1 MAVRQLL
8 KKGALAGAVVLSLEA
23 AYALLRPVP
32 DLPEFD
38 PSGDFGDPDSPTL
51 RVVVLGDS
59 SITAPG
65 VEDAEEIWVRIIARR
80 LGRDRH
86 VILRSVAVGGSR
98 AASVLEDQLE
108 EAILLDPDVAL
119 VSVGANDAIH
129 GVPLRRFERDL
140 DRIVADLS
148 DTGALVFLSGVGDL
162 GTIPRLYPP
171 LRGLMTRRSLGY
183 HEAHRRVAKRHG
195 ATVIEHRSDDR
206 RIWIRDRSLWSEDLF
221 HVSASGHARWA
232 EFTWQAMEPALARLD
247 G

>member
-1 MAVRQLL
+1 VAVRQLVRN
-8 KKGALAGAVVLSLEA
+8 GALAGALVLSLEA
-23 AYALLRPVP
+23 AYALLRPAP
-32 DLPEFD
+32 DLPDFD
-38 PSGDFGDPDSPTL
+38 PSGEFGNPDHPTL

-59 SITAPG
+59 SVTAPG
-65 VEDAEEIWVRIIARR
+65 VEDPDQIWVRIVGRR
-80 LGRDRH
+80 MGQSRH
-86 VILRSVAVGGSR
+86 VILRSVAVGGSTAR
-98 AASVLEDQLE
+98 TVLEGQLE
-108 EAILLDPDVAL
+108 EAILADPDIAL

-129 GVPLRRFERDL
+129 GVQLRRFERDL

-171 LRGLMTRRSLGY
+171 LRGIMTRRSLAY
-183 HEAHRRVAKRHG
+183 HRAHRRVAARHD

-206 RIWIRDRSLWSEDLF
+206 KLWLRDRSLWSEDLF

-232 EFTWQAMEPALARLD
+232 DFTWKVVEPALASLD